1 MLYRNEPIKV
11 AGVTFGERQK
21 NLSRLFKKAE
31 RLGWY
36 DFGVELR
43 PFEFEGAPAFGFYF
57 DGLDVGN
64 VPAESVPFVS
74 EILPTVVA
82 FEPVIRLNNQTIDEW
97 RLTMDAPEDFPA
109 EIAELEDFRI
119 YSATI
124 RLVQELPD
132 PEPDPANQ
140 KKKRGLFGRLK
151 KK

>member
-43 PFEFEGAPAFGFYF
+43 PFEFEGAPAFGVLF

-64 VPAESVPFVS
+64 VPAENVPFVS
-74 EILPTVVA
+74 EVLPTVVA
-82 FEPVIRLNNQTIDEW
+82 FEPVLRLNNQTIDEW
-97 RLTMDAPEDFPA
+97 RHIMDAPEDFSA
-109 EIAELEDFRI
+109 AIAELDDLRI
-119 YSATI
+119 
-124 RLVQELPD
+124 
-132 PEPDPANQ
+132 
-140 KKKRGLFGRLK
+140 
-151 KK
+151 